1 MSMPPAH
8 PGHEPATRRIA
19 WRKAWRIIAARY
31 PPIDLFERVSPN
43 PAVWEVLIELEQLVN
58 PRVRDSVG
66 EIQLVPPARRVSG
79 PNASWVMAPF
89 THLNPKGS
97 RFSDGSYGVY
107 YAAKRLSTA
116 IAETAWH
123 FARFARDARDPARRE
138 DMRVLVGAVA
148 NSFHDIDGLPAARR
162 AAILDPNS
170 YDASQELAQALRAGG
185 SNGVV
190 YSSVREKGGQCIGA
204 FWPDVVGIPVQ
215 ERHLKFEWDGNRM
228 SRYFDYAE
236 DRWITFRQG

>member
-1 MSMPPAH
+1 MSMPPAR
-8 PGHEPATRRIA
+8 PGPDIATTGID
-19 WRKAWRIIAARY
+19 WRKAWRIIVTRY

-43 PAVWEVLIELEQLVN
+43 PAVWDVLIELEQLVN
-58 PRVRDSVG
+58 PRVRDAVG
-66 EIQLVPPARRVSG
+66 EIGLVPPERRVSG

-107 YAAKRLSTA
+107 YAADRLSTA
-116 IAETAWH
+116 IAETAHH
-123 FARFARDARDPARRE
+123 FALFARDSNDPPRRE

-148 NSFHDIDGLPAARR
+148 NEFHDLDTLPVPQRTAV
-162 AAILDPNS
+162 LDPDS
-170 YDASQELAQALRAGG
+170 YAASRTLARALRDGG

-190 YSSVREKGGQCIGA
+190 YPSVREPGGRCVGA

-215 ERHLKFEWDGNRM
+215 ERHLKYEWDGARV

-236 DRWITFRQG
+236 DRWVPL

>member
-8 PGHEPATRRIA
+8 PGRKPATTRITWPQA
-19 WRKAWRIIAARY
+19 WRVIAARH
-31 PPIDLFERVSPN
+31 PPIDLFERVSAN

-58 PRVRDSVG
+58 PRVRDTVG
-66 EIQLVPPARRVSG
+66 EIRLVPPTRRVSG

-97 RFSDGSYGVY
+97 RFSNGSYGVY
-107 YAAKRLSTA
+107 YAANRLSTA

-123 FARFARDARDPARRE
+123 FARFARDSQDPARRE

-148 NSFHDIDGLPAARR
+148 NAFHDIDGLPSIRR
-162 AAILDPNS
+162 AAILDPDS
-170 YDASQELAQALRAGG
+170 YVASQELGRDLRAGG

-190 YSSVREKGGQCIGA
+190 YSSVRERGGHCIGA
-204 FWPDVVGIPVQ
+204 FWPDVVSIPVQ
-215 ERHLKFEWDGNRM
+215 ERHLKYEWDGSRM

-236 DRWITFRQG
+236 DRWIAFQRG